1 MFRQVQSDLF
11 GWNITPVRGKRRMER
26 VRERFV
32 AGCVIDVF
40 SNEVDI
46 LK

>member
-1 MFRQVQSDLF
+1 MFRQVQNDLF
-11 GWNITPVRGKRRMER
+11 GSNIKPVRGKRRMER

-40 SNEVDI
+40 FNEVKI